1 MRNNLVN
8 ALLNKDKTIR
18 ETLDEFTQVKQVNEG
33 PLSDLADA
41 LETDDA
47 GSDNQEEASSDDN
60 QEAQLVANDDD
71 FPVKML
77 FVRRFHS
84 GDEKPAKRVK
94 CANISEALKVFFE
107 WVLKYKND
115 QIEIWT
121 SNATDA
127 KNFYRFVLKNRSAI
141 EPLWKSNIRTKNL
154 MQWPA
159 AYRDIQQRSRQS
171 GSNLTGTLEPFN
183 VPAK

>member
-1 MRNNLVN
+1 MRNNLVK
-8 ALLNKDKTIR
+8 ALLSKDKTIR
-18 ETLDEFTQVKQVNEG
+18 ETIDEFSAAKQVNEG

-41 LETDDA
+41 IEAGDDNSNAAEETP
-47 GSDNQEEASSDDN
+47 SDNQEAE
-60 QEAQLVANDDD
+60 LVANDDD

-77 FVRRFHS
+77 FVRRFHA
-84 GDEKPAKRVK
+84 GAEKPVKRVK
-94 CANISEALKVFFE
+94 CANISEALKLFFE
-107 WVLKYKND
+107 WSLKYKND

-127 KNFYRFVLKNRSAI
+127 KNFYRFILKNRSAI

-154 MQWPA
+154 MQWTA